1 MIKNLFDNENA
12 IFMGAKEALM
22 IAQLVYLESIMM
34 GHVLSNQELDLVQ
47 KL

>member
-12 IFMGAKEALM
+12 IFMEQKEALM

-34 GHVLSNQELDLVQ
+34 EHVRSNLELDLVQ
-47 KL
+47 KR